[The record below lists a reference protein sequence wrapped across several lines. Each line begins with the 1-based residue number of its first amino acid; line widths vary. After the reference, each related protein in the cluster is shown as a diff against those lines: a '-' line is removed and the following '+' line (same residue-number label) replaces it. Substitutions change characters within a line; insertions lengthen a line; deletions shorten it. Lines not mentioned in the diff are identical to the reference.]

1 MQTPNLLN
9 LFSPNNII
17 LFMLVF
23 TRLSG
28 LFSSAPFFSTLNMPV
43 ITKTWFSAL
52 IAFILYPMVHASK
65 SYILPHN
72 VAEFIILLAI
82 EFFIG
87 YLIGFVAN
95 LIIEAARMVGN
106 ILSIQMGLSISEALD
121 PATGISS
128 NVLSRIYIYFAT
140 LVFLG
145 SGACNMLF
153 AILYSSFESIPLG
166 VFVVFDSNVIQS
178 MVQLFSY
185 LFKIAF
191 GIALPIFAVL
201 IACDVLLGLM
211 SKMMPQMNVYMVAI
225 PVKIYIGLFLIM
237 AFLSAV
243 NVYLTGAMGNY
254 MGAINILFSK

>member
-1 MQTPNLLN
+1 MQSPNLLT

-17 LFMLVF
+17 IFMLVF

-28 LFSSAPFFSTLNMPV
+28 LFSSAPFFSTAAMPAM
-43 ITKTWFSAL
+43 TKAWFSACV
-52 IAFILYPMVHASK
+52 AFILYPLIIANK
-65 SYILPHN
+65 NFALPHN
-72 VAEFIILLAI
+72 DAEFIILLAI

-128 NVLSRIYIYFAT
+128 NILSRIYIYFAT
-140 LVFLG
+140 LIFI
-145 SGACNMLF
+145 STGACNMLF
-153 AILYSSFESIPLG
+153 SIVYSSFSSIPMG
-166 VFVVFDSNVIQS
+166 IFTIFNSNMVQS
-178 MVQLFSY
+178 MIQLFSY

-201 IACDVLLGLM
+201 LICDVLLGLM

-225 PVKIYIGLFLIM
+225 PIKIYIGLFLII

-243 NVYLTGAMGNY
+243 NVYLTGAMENY
-254 MGAINILFSK
+254 LGAIFNLFTK